1 MSTIHVDVVSAE
13 ESIFS
18 GEATLVS
25 LPGEVGELGILPKHA
40 PLITRIKPGA
50 VRIQRADNKEEEF
63 VFVVADTAIR
73 GKDLDEAK
81 ANEAIRLAQ
90 EAVQNA
96 KGELDLAKAQSELA
110 TMVAQLATIARLR
123 KKYSTP
129 TRRPVHMGLACQSPQ
144 YPLRAFFIHGCV
156 GAAGVLMACWRT
168 WAGVSPVQRRTAR

>member
-13 ESIFS
+13 ESLFS

-25 LPGEVGELGILPKHA
+25 VPGEVGELGILPRHA

-50 VRIQRADNKEEEF
+50 VRIQRADTKEEEF
-63 VFVVADTAIR
+63 VFVAGGIVEVQPNCVTVLADTAIR

-81 ANEAIRLAQ
+81 ALEAQRVAQ

-110 TMVAQLATIARLR
+110 IMAAQIAAIRRLR
-123 KKYSTP
+123 KK
-129 TRRPVHMGLACQSPQ
+129 
-144 YPLRAFFIHGCV
+144 
-156 GAAGVLMACWRT
+156 
-168 WAGVSPVQRRTAR
+168 